1 MGDLAVTIVVT
12 VLVSIPL
19 SLSMWALLDAA
30 RHPPWVWA
38 LTDRRQV
45 VWIGGIL
52 FGVLVLPVGLVVSTS
67 YLARV
72 RPRLASVEGGDV
84 A

>member
-1 MGDLAVTIVVT
+1 MGDLAITIIVT

-19 SLSMWALLDAA
+19 SLSIWALLDAA
-30 RHPPWVWA
+30 RRPAWVWA

-52 FGVLVLPVGLVVSTS
+52 FGVLVLPLGLVVSTY
-67 YLARV
+67 YLAKV
-72 RPRLASVEGGDV
+72 RPRLAAVEGGDV

>member
-1 MGDLAVTIVVT
+1 MGDLTVAIVVT
-12 VLVSIPL
+12 VLVSVPL

-30 RHPPWVWA
+30 RRPPWVWA
-38 LTDRRQV
+38 LTERRQV
-45 VWIGGIL
+45 VWIGGVL
-52 FGVLVLPVGLVVSTS
+52 FGVLVLPVGIVVSTY

-72 RPRLASVEGGDV
+72 RPRLAAVEGGDV